1 MEKFDE
7 LDEDREK
14 QNFQCIRNILSLYD
28 KRTLLLIGLT
38 FFNEGSE
45 FMLILAVTYQFLV
58 YYHAEPMIVTLHI
71 ALICIPEGLAF
82 VFGLLSDSTDVLGF
96 GKRFY
101 IIIASLLQI
110 SMSLLVTLYGG
121 VHDVAYS

>member
-1 MEKFDE
+1 M
-7 LDEDREK
+7 
-14 QNFQCIRNILSLYD
+14 SLYD

-45 FMLILAVTYQFLV
+45 FMLILAVTYQFFV
-58 YYHAEPMIVTLHI
+58 YYHAEPMIATLHI
-71 ALICIPEGLAF
+71 ALICLPEGLAF

-110 SMSLLVTLYGG
+110 SMSLVVTIYGG